1 MINVLYVTF
10 ASKNFDGA
18 TYSLMDLIKSVRGY
32 VHPIVMVGTE
42 GCVYDYFTA
51 NGVECIVCDFKE
63 DLVGKPVKLHQ
74 YIKYWLKYIP
84 NHLTFYR
91 KNRKCAETVAQILKG
106 RKINIVHINNTVM
119 SVGYNIAKIL
129 NSKTV
134 WHLRGFMDL
143 GFGWM
148 PLRGW
153 DKYNYM
159 LKQTDAVIGIT
170 KTVLEHYV
178 PLENKNAYVISDA
191 VRSKDDTC
199 LVMPK
204 EKYFLFCAGLLIE
217 QKGCNFAISAFAKS
231 GLVANGYKLKIIG
244 EAHPKYMSKLNQIVA
259 NAGISDAVEF
269 LGRTDNVKEYM
280 IGATAFLMCSEN
292 EGLGRVSI
300 EAMFYGCLVIG
311 RNSGGTKD
319 FVFDGKTGLLFN
331 DMDDCV
337 VAMQRAVGSDLQNII
352 RYAQLFARENFSI
365 ENYGEKILN
374 VYGKVLD
381 QTIMYNKD
389 HSISYSNYEL

>member
-63 DLVGKPVKLHQ
+63 DLVGKPVKLYQH
-74 YIKYWLKYIP
+74 IKYWLKYIP

-106 RKINIVHINNTVM
+106 RKIDIVHINNTVM
-119 SVGYNIAKIL
+119 SVGYEIAKIL
-129 NSKTV
+129 NSKVV

-143 GFGWM
+143 DFGWM

-153 DKYNYM
+153 DKYINT

-178 PLENKNAYVISDA
+178 SLESKNAYVISDA

-199 LVMPK
+199 LVRPK
-204 EKYFLFCAGLLIE
+204 EKYFLFCAGFLTE
-217 QKGCNFAISAFAKS
+217 QKGCAYAISAFAKS
-231 GLVANGYKLKIIG
+231 GLATKGYKLKIIG
-244 EAHPKYMSKLNQIVA
+244 EAHSKYMSQLTKIVA

-269 LGRTDNVKEYM
+269 LGRSDKVKEYM
-280 IGATAFLMCSEN
+280 SRAIAFLMCSE
-292 EGLGRVSI
+292 
-300 EAMFYGCLVIG
+300 
-311 RNSGGTKD
+311 TKAWD
-319 FVFDGKTGLLFN
+319 VFPLRPCF
-331 DMDDCV
+331 M
-337 VAMQRAVGSDLQNII
+337 AVW
-352 RYAQLFARENFSI
+352 
-365 ENYGEKILN
+365 
-374 VYGKVLD
+374 
-381 QTIMYNKD
+381 
-389 HSISYSNYEL
+389 

>member
-1 MINVLYVTF
+1 MINILYITF

-18 TYSLMDLIKSVRGY
+18 TYSLMDLIKSVREY
-32 VHPIVMVGTE
+32 VHPIVMVREE
-42 GCVYDYFTA
+42 GCVYDFFTN

-63 DLVGKPVKLHQ
+63 DLVGKPVKFYQ
-74 YIKYWLKYIP
+74 YIKYALKYIP

-91 KNRKCAETVAQILKG
+91 KNRKSVENVVQILRG
-106 RKINIVHINNTVM
+106 RKIDIVHSNNTVL
-119 SVGYNIAKIL
+119 SVGYDIAKGL
-129 NSKTV
+129 NSKSV

-143 GFGWM
+143 DFGWM

-153 DKYNYM
+153 NKHYKT
-159 LKQTDAVIGIT
+159 LKQTDVVIGIT
-170 KTVLEHYV
+170 KTVLEHHI

-204 EKYFLFCAGLLIE
+204 EKYFLFCAGFLTE
-217 QKGCNFAISAFAKS
+217 QKGCGFAISAFAKS
-231 GLVANGYKLKIIG
+231 GLAARGYKLKIIG
-244 EAHPKYMSKLNQIVA
+244 EAHPRYMSKLNQIVV

-269 LGRTDNVKEYM
+269 LGFSNNVKEYM
-280 IGATAFLMCSEN
+280 SRATAFLMCSEN

-331 DMDDCV
+331 DIDGCV
-337 VAMQRAVGSDLQNII
+337 AAMQKATETDHQDII
-352 RYAQLFARENFSI
+352 RYAQQFAQENFSI
-365 ENYGEKILN
+365 ENYGGKILE

-381 QTIMYNKD
+381 QTIM
-389 HSISYSNYEL
+389 